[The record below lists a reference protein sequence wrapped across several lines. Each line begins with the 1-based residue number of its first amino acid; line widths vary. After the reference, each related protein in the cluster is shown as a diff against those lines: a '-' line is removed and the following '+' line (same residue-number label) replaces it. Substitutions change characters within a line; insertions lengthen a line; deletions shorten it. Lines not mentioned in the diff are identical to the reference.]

1 VQKAEPAGERP
12 IGRHLEE
19 TVMQSRASG
28 SSGCSDPQSGSHRSV
43 ERVAAIIEAVGAHPA
58 PVRLTDVARETGLDT
73 GTTHRILSALVRR
86 GYIHKDTDSRRYSIG
101 FEIFR
106 LGASD
111 PARAITAQRAHGFLT
126 RLASELGA
134 TVLIGGR
141 EGTKVH
147 LYRKIDRSE
156 PNLLS
161 LTREFNPYLDAHA
174 TSIGKVLM
182 AYSAENEVGSLYA
195 ENPLQRHTSKTVTS
209 VGRLLAELRLI
220 RGRRYALE
228 NGEWRPGID
237 GFAVPI
243 FNPVGH
249 VNLAIWVLTAPGSS
263 LMRNVERGV
272 TIAAG
277 TAHDII
283 CYATG
288 KPPLVWPVNA
298 ALDRVA
304 PRGTRNC

>member
-1 VQKAEPAGERP
+1 
-12 IGRHLEE
+12 
-19 TVMQSRASG
+19 MQSLVSG
-28 SSGCSDPQSGSHRSV
+28 TSGHGDRRSGSHRSV
-43 ERVAAIIEAVGAHPA
+43 ERVAAIIDAVGAHPA

-86 GYIHKDTDSRRYSIG
+86 GYIHKDSDSRRYSIG

-111 PARAITAQRAHGFLT
+111 PARAITAQRANSYLT

-156 PNLLS
+156 RDLLTLS
-161 LTREFNPYLDAHA
+161 REFNPYLDAHA
-174 TSIGKVLM
+174 TAIGKVLL
-182 AYSAENEVGSLYA
+182 AFSAETEVGSLYA
-195 ENPLQRHTSKTVTS
+195 ENPLQRHTGKTITS
-209 VGRLLAELRLI
+209 VGRLMAELRLV
-220 RGRRYALE
+220 RSRRYALE

-243 FNPVGH
+243 FNPVGN
-249 VNLAIWVLTAPGSS
+249 VNLAIWVVAVPGSA
-263 LMRNVERGV
+263 LTDDVERGV
-272 TIAAG
+272 GLAARA
-277 TAHDII
+277 AHDII

-288 KPPLVWPVNA
+288 KPPLVWPSRPGP
-298 ALDRVA
+298 DRVTSQG
-304 PRGTRNC
+304 R